1 MTRRSAAYAETG
13 SAERRM
19 IMNQTHAKNNR
30 YKNGEYNKHFAD
42 RYEMSKKQ
50 RIKEPTM
57 SQVEYRDA
65 LYKFCL
71 EKGVIREGF
80 LRGRTRTQVCSN
92 ISAFITILRKNGLA
106 DEFYETQKQNKE

>member
-1 MTRRSAAYAETG
+1 
-13 SAERRM
+13 
-19 IMNQTHAKNNR
+19 MNQTHAKNNR
-30 YKNGEYNKHFAD
+30 YKNGEYNKHYAD
-42 RYEMSKKQ
+42 RYEMSQ
-50 RIKEPTM
+50 NRRSKEPTM

-71 EKGVIREGF
+71 GKGIIREGF
-80 LRGRTRTQVCSN
+80 LCGRTRRQVRSN

>member
-1 MTRRSAAYAETG
+1 
-13 SAERRM
+13 M

-42 RYEMSKKQ
+42 RYEMSQKK
-50 RIKEPTM
+50 RIKDPTM

-71 EKGVIREGF
+71 EKGVIRDGF
-80 LRGRTRTQVCSN
+80 LCGRTRTQIRSN
-92 ISAFITILRKNGLA
+92 ISAFRTILYKNGLA
-106 DEFYETQKQNKE
+106 DEFYEAHKPNKE

>member
-1 MTRRSAAYAETG
+1 
-13 SAERRM
+13 
-19 IMNQTHAKNNR
+19 MNGIHAKNNR

-42 RYEMSKKQ
+42 RYEMSKNE
-50 RIKEPTM
+50 RIKAPTM

-71 EKGVIREGF
+71 EKGVIQDGF
-80 LRGRTRTQVCSN
+80 LLGRTRTQIRSN

-106 DEFYETQKQNKE
+106 DEFYETHKPRSE

>member
-1 MTRRSAAYAETG
+1 
-13 SAERRM
+13 
-19 IMNQTHAKNNR
+19 MNGIHAKNNR

-42 RYEMSKKQ
+42 RYEMSKKE
-50 RIKEPTM
+50 RIKAPTM

-71 EKGVIREGF
+71 EKGVILDGF
-80 LRGRTRTQVCSN
+80 LLGRTRTQIRSN

-106 DEFYETQKQNKE
+106 DEFYETNKTKAE